1 MFSARDVISASMWS
15 PPPMEEAVT
24 DAETDGHAQGNDKNF
39 HDEPLARLLKTCWV
53 PHMTFLNVRGT
64 PQARGLYS

>member
-1 MFSARDVISASMWS
+1 
-15 PPPMEEAVT
+15 MEEAVT

-53 PHMTFLNVRGT
+53 PHMTLLNVRGT
-64 PQARGLYS
+64 PQARGLYY